1 VSAFDRYVQATDAR
15 ITAERRQPMRPLPGG
30 AQAIAVWE
38 MPSPSIGTVVEV
50 PDALVNHWR
59 GRTFV
64 PHVELATVL
73 ARVRRVETLLRQPD
87 VVTARILP
95 QGPDRDLVMLAIT
108 RSQVLTAHYDTE
120 HDVRY
125 TTLGPGRVASDSV
138 ATRIREVAGPG
149 ELAPREDRGFLWA
162 LRAWWRYEAVPG
174 GVLIECESV
183 SLSRSVPYV
192 VRPVVG
198 PMVTRFARESLE
210 RTLLSLRAALT
221 T

>member
-1 VSAFDRYVQATDAR
+1 MQ
-15 ITAERRQPMRPLPGG
+15 PLPGG
-30 AQAIAVWE
+30 AQATAVWE
-38 MPSPSIGTVVEV
+38 MVSPSAGVSIDV

-59 GRTFV
+59 GRTFIA
-64 PHVELATVL
+64 HVDLATVL

-87 VVTARILP
+87 VVTARIVP
-95 QGPDRDLVMLAIT
+95 QGPDRDLVLLAIT

-125 TTLGPGRVASDSV
+125 IRLGPGRVASDSV
-138 ATRIREVAGPG
+138 ATRIREVGG
-149 ELAPREDRGFLWA
+149 KGDLAPHEDRGFLWA

-183 SLSRSVPYV
+183 SLSRPVPYV

-198 PMVTRFARESLE
+198 PMVTRFARESME
-210 RTLLSLRAALT
+210 RTLTSLRDALRT
-221 T
+221 

>member
-1 VSAFDRYVQATDAR
+1 VT
-15 ITAERRQPMRPLPGG
+15 
-30 AQAIAVWE
+30 
-38 MPSPSIGTVVEV
+38 
-50 PDALVNHWR
+50 
-59 GRTFV
+59 
-64 PHVELATVL
+64 
-73 ARVRRVETLLRQPD
+73 
-87 VVTARILP
+87 TARILP
-95 QGPDRDLVMLAIT
+95 QGPDRDLVRLALT

-125 TTLGPGRVASDSV
+125 STLGPGRAASDSV

-149 ELAPREDRGFLWA
+149 DLAPREDRGFLWA

-183 SLSRSVPYV
+183 SLSRGVPYV

-198 PMVTRFARESLE
+198 PMVTRFARESME
-210 RTLLSLRAALT
+210 RTLLALRAALT